1 MDVAETA
8 AKENRLI
15 RADESRMLASVRVD
29 GARRGGY
36 ILADSFAPRIILIAG
51 SDEIEIALLA
61 QKSLLELD
69 VQSRVVAMPC
79 PRLFDCQTAAY
90 RYSVLPKHV
99 RCIAVGAGPTRGW
112 WKYVGLGGAV
122 VGSPPAE
129 GADPANRS
137 ARAKRVVEIAIF
149 LINTEE

>member
-61 QKSLLELD
+61 QKSLLEMD
-69 VQSRVVAMPC
+69 VQTRVVAMPR

-90 RYSVLPKHV
+90 RCSVLPKHV
-99 RCIAVGAGPTRGW
+99 RRIAVGAGPTGGW

-122 VGSPPAE
+122 VGSKPTD
-129 GADPANRS
+129 GADSDHRS
-137 ARAKRVVEIAIF
+137 ASAKRIAEIAIF